1 MKRWLRLS
9 FLLACAV
16 VLAAFVASACG
27 GDNEEKATPTG
38 AAPTKA
44 AAPTSAAATTTA
56 ANIPELTDGTLQIG
70 SDIAYAPIEFFKE
83 GTQTPTGLDVDLG
96 TAIAKEMG
104 VKVEFIN
111 SGFDGLIGSLQ
122 SERFDAIMSSMTVTD
137 KRKQEI
143 DFVPYFTAGTGILVQ
158 AGNPQGIQSLADLC
172 GKSVAVQVG
181 TIQVDQLNAQ
191 NEQCTQKISITT
203 FDQNPLAVEQLKLG
217 RADAEL
223 ADFPVA
229 AYDAR
234 LSDGALEVVGEQIE
248 AAPYGIGL
256 RKDSTA
262 LNAAI
267 TDALQTMM
275 DNGEYDKILA
285 DWNLQAGSIK

>member
-1 MKRWLRLS
+1 MKRWLRRG

-16 VLAAFVASACG
+16 VLAAFVAVACG
-27 GDNEEKATPTG
+27 GGGEEAATPTG
-38 AAPTKA
+38 AAGP
-44 AAPTSAAATTTA
+44 TTTA
-56 ANIPELTDGTLQIG
+56 ANVPELQDGILQVG
-70 SDIAYAPIEFFKE
+70 SDIAYAPIEFYEE

-96 TAIAKEMG
+96 NAIANQMG
-104 VKVEFIN
+104 VRVEFIN
-111 SGFDGLIGSLQ
+111 SGFDGLIPALQ
-122 SERFDAIMSSMTVTD
+122 AQRFDAIMSSMTITD
-137 KRKQEI
+137 TRKQEI

-158 AGNPQGIQSLADLC
+158 AGNPEGIQTLADLC
-172 GKSVAVQVG
+172 GKNVAVQVG

-191 NEQCTQKISITT
+191 NEQCTQKISVTT
-203 FDQNPLAVEQLKLG
+203 FDQNPLAVEQLRLG

-223 ADFPVA
+223 ADYPVA
-229 AYDAR
+229 AYDAS

-267 TDALQTMM
+267 TKALQAIM

-285 DWNLQAGSIK
+285 DWGLEAGSIK

>member
-1 MKRWLRLS
+1 MKRWLRRSL
-9 FLLACAV
+9 FLAIV
-16 VLAAFVASACG
+16 MVLAAFVAVACG
-27 GDNEEKATPTG
+27 GGEEEEATPTG
-38 AAPTKA
+38 AA
-44 AAPTSAAATTTA
+44 APTTTTA
-56 ANIPELTDGTLQIG
+56 NVPELEDGILQVG
-70 SDIAYAPIEFFKE
+70 SDIAYAPIEFYEE

-96 TAIAKEMG
+96 NAIANQMG
-104 VKVEFIN
+104 VRVEFIN
-111 SGFDGLIGSLQ
+111 SGFDGLIPALQ
-122 SERFDAIMSSMTVTD
+122 AQRFDAIMSSMTITD
-137 KRKQEI
+137 TRKQEI

-158 AGNPQGIQSLADLC
+158 AGNPEGIQTLADLC

-191 NEQCTQKISITT
+191 NEQCTEKISVTT
-203 FDQNPLAVEQLKLG
+203 FDQNPLAVEQLRLG

-223 ADFPVA
+223 ADYPVA
-229 AYDAR
+229 AYDAS

-267 TDALQTMM
+267 TKALQAIM

-285 DWNLQAGSIK
+285 DWGLEAGSIK

>member
-16 VLAAFVASACG
+16 ALAAFLAVACG
-27 GDNEEKATPTG
+27 GGEEKEATPTG
-38 AAPTKA
+38 AAPTSA
-44 AAPTSAAATTTA
+44 AAATTTA
-56 ANIPELTDGTLQIG
+56 ANVPELEDGTLQIG
-70 SDIAYAPIEFFKE
+70 SDIAYAPIEFYQE
-83 GTQTPTGLDVDLG
+83 GTQNAQGLDVDLAN
-96 TAIAKEMG
+96 AIAGQLG
-104 VKVEFIN
+104 VKAEFIN
-111 SGFDGLIGSLQ
+111 TGFDGLIGALQ
-122 SERFDAIMSSMTVTD
+122 AQRFDVIMSSMTITTE
-137 KRKQEI
+137 REQEI
-143 DFVPYFTAGTGILVQ
+143 DFIPYFTAGTGILVQ
-158 AGNPQGIQSLADLC
+158 AGNPMGIQTLADLC

-191 NEQCTQKISITT
+191 NEQCTDKISITT
-203 FDQNPLAVEQLKLG
+203 FDQNPLAVEQLRLG

-223 ADFPVA
+223 ADYPVA
-229 AYDAR
+229 AYDAS
-234 LSDGALEVVGEQIE
+234 LSDGALEVTGTQFES
-248 AAPYGIGL
+248 APYGIGL

-267 TDALQTMM
+267 TQALQAIM